1 MKRVTQTA
9 ILARAINDC
18 QRALHMQMERVEKI
32 KKLQGEGEAAS
43 FRDTL
48 VSPLQEELETL
59 MTLYYVETGAEY

>member
-18 QRALHMQMERVEKI
+18 QRALHMQLERVERI
-32 KKLQGEGEAAS
+32 EKLQGEGEAAS

-59 MTLYYVETGAEY
+59 MTLYYVETGTEY

>member
-18 QRALHMQMERVEKI
+18 QRALHMQLECVEKI
-32 KKLQGEGEAAS
+32 RQRQGEAEAAS
-43 FRDTL
+43 FRGAI

-59 MTLYYVETGAEY
+59 MTLYYVETGTEY